1 MDAPVLA
8 PPFAPIPRLGLG
20 TWPMRGAACR
30 AAVEGALSLGYRH
43 LDTAEMYGNE
53 DAIGEALRA
62 TAVPREEVFLVTKAW
77 WDKTGGD
84 AIRRACEASLRR
96 LRQPHVDLYLIHW
109 PSPALDLPDALR
121 ALARLQADGLA
132 RHVGVANFPAGLLR
146 RAVESDI
153 VRLAC
158 VQVEHHLLLS
168 QARLIAYA
176 TPLGIALTSYTPV
189 AKGEVARLPRS
200 SASPRSTGR
209 RRRRWRWPGCWR
221 FRASPPSP
229 RARPA
234 RGRRRT
240 WPRCRSGSMPRTWP
254 RWRRCRRT
262 GGWWTRASRP
272 TGTPEPPAR
281 DALPALA

>member
-1 MDAPVLA
+1 MAGPVLA

-20 TWPMRGAACR
+20 TWPMRGAECR
-30 AAVEGALSLGYRH
+30 AAVEGALALGYRH
-43 LDTAEMYGNE
+43 IDTAEMYGNE
-53 DAIGEALRA
+53 EAIGEALRA

-96 LRQPHVDLYLIHW
+96 LRQRHVDLYLIHW

-146 RAVESDI
+146 RAVESGI

-168 QARLIAYA
+168 QARLTGYA

-189 AKGEVARLPRS
+189 AKGEVARLPEVLRIAARHGATPAQVALAWLLAMPGVTAIPK
-200 SASPRSTGR
+200 SASP
-209 RRRRWRWPGCWR
+209 
-221 FRASPPSP
+221 
-229 RARPA
+229 ARQA
-234 RGRRRT
+234 ENLAAVTLRLD
-240 WPRCRSGSMPRTWP
+240 
-254 RWRRCRRT
+254 
-262 GGWWTRASRP
+262 A
-272 TGTPEPPAR
+272 EDLAALA
-281 DALPALA
+281 ALPKDRRLVDPGFAPDWDA

>member
-96 LRQPHVDLYLIHW
+96 LRQAYVDLYLIHW

-189 AKGEVARLPRS
+189 AKGEVARLPEVQRIAAKHGATPAQVALAWLLAIPGVAAIPK
-200 SASPRSTGR
+200 SAS
-209 RRRRWRWPGCWR
+209 
-221 FRASPPSP
+221 
-229 RARPA
+229 RARQA
-234 RGRRRT
+234 ENLAALSLRLDAEDLAT
-240 WPRCRSGSMPRTWP
+240 L
-254 RWRRCRRT
+254 
-262 GGWWTRASRP
+262 A
-272 TGTPEPPAR
+272 
-281 DALPALA
+281 ALPKDRRLVDPGFAPDWDA

>member
-189 AKGEVARLPRS
+189 AKGEVARLPEVQRIAAKHGATPAQVALAWLLAIPGVAAIPK
-200 SASPRSTGR
+200 SAS
-209 RRRRWRWPGCWR
+209 
-221 FRASPPSP
+221 
-229 RARPA
+229 RARQA
-234 RGRRRT
+234 ENLAALSLRLDAEDLAT
-240 WPRCRSGSMPRTWP
+240 L
-254 RWRRCRRT
+254 
-262 GGWWTRASRP
+262 A
-272 TGTPEPPAR
+272 
-281 DALPALA
+281 ALPKDRRLVDPGFAPDWDA